1 MTKPEM
7 TSTSFS
13 IDDMEDGGE
22 GATSSFSYAEERRR
36 TRVLQRIKLLLLC
49 GFGVV
54 ACIAA
59 SLAYIALRDGETKLF
74 HAAVSKI

>member
-1 MTKPEM
+1 
-7 TSTSFS
+7 
-13 IDDMEDGGE
+13 ME
-22 GATSSFSYAEERRR
+22 AKVRQAPSHMPKNVEEPG
-36 TRVLQRIKLLLLC
+36 VLQRIKLLLLC